1 MTASVL
7 ITVYNCWPIA
17 LQAIEN
23 HLKFGGDLIEEIIV
37 IDDCSTENIPDV
49 LPSKVRL
56 IRNETN
62 QGYVKS
68 VNIGFREIHSD
79 LVILFDADS
88 IPLNDYG
95 NYLSEYFT
103 KNKHVG
109 AIGFYTVNDRG
120 EQTGMIEPEP
130 NEWSLLL
137 GQQLYARAE
146 HFFAKKTIVIYS
158 CALVVQKIAVD
169 QINGFDETFDF
180 LDADA
185 DFSMR
190 LTRAGW
196 QLEMIDTL
204 KSKHQGGGSPQATS
218 KRVLR
223 HYVNRHKL
231 LQKHDKW
238 RKPKLYK
245 NIITARLN
253 IELFLLNV
261 AGTLKYKDP
270 AIRNDKLK
278 GRKDILSFI
287 KQNY

>member
-17 LQAIEN
+17 LRAIEN

-37 IDDCSTENIPDV
+37 VDDCSTENIPEV
-49 LPSKVRL
+49 LPDKVRL
-56 IRNETN
+56 IRNQTN

-68 VNIGFREIHSD
+68 VNIGFREIQSD

-88 IPLNDYG
+88 IPLNEYG
-95 NYLSEYFT
+95 KALDTYFT
-103 KNKHVG
+103 EHTDVG
-109 AIGFYTVNDRG
+109 AIGFYTVNDKG

-130 NEWSLLL
+130 NAWSLLL

-146 HFFAKKTIVIYS
+146 KFFTKDPIVIYS
-158 CALVVQKIAVD
+158 CALVVRKKAVE
-169 QINGFDETFDF
+169 QINGFDEGFDF

-196 QLEMIDTL
+196 KLKMVEAL
-204 KSKHQGGGSPQATS
+204 KSQHQGGGSPQATS

-223 HYVNRHKL
+223 HYVNRFKL
-231 LQKHDKW
+231 LNKHGKW
-238 RKPKLYK
+238 SSPKLYK
-245 NIITARLN
+245 NIITTRLKT
-253 IELFLLNV
+253 ELLLLNLV
-261 AGTLKYKDP
+261 GKLKYSDP
-270 AIRNDKLK
+270 AVRKDKLK
-278 GRKDILSFI
+278 GRKDILVFV
-287 KQNY
+287 KENY